1 MSGAGGEGL
10 ADYRRHVAAKRESA
24 AALGFD
30 VDEADLPAGM
40 HPHQRHCTAFALR
53 QGRSALFLDTGM
65 GKTLAALEWAR
76 RCVEREN
83 KPALMLS
90 PLAVAGQHAREAE
103 RWGIEA
109 AIAREQPAALS
120 PQIYFTNYERLHLFD
135 PSAFCAVVIDESS
148 VLKGLSG
155 ATSKALIEVFSRTR
169 YRLAA
174 TATPAPNDHM
184 EIGQHSAFLGVMR
197 QTMMLNR
204 WFIHDSADTGQW
216 RMKGHAVKDFWSWV
230 ASWSRCVSRP
240 SDLGFCDDGFVLPEL
255 RLRRHLIEVDRSE
268 DAGAEKNGQA
278 RLFRMPEGSATSLHS
293 EKRKTLGARADA
305 IAARVAAEPD
315 EPWLVWCDT
324 DAEAEALTARLPDAL
339 EVRGSMAPEL
349 KEERLLAFADGGLRV
364 LVTKPRIAGFGL
376 NYQHCAR
383 QAFIGVTHSY
393 EAFYQAVR
401 RSWRFGQRRPVEV
414 HVAVAETELSVWAA
428 IARKADAHEDMKRE
442 MREAMRRAVKAQGQ
456 DAYAPSRPLQLPPF
470 LTEPHP

>member
-1 MSGAGGEGL
+1 MSAPSY
-10 ADYRRHVAAKRESA
+10 AAAIAAKRERV
-24 AALGFD
+24 LGHGWA
-30 VDEADLPAGM
+30 VDEADLPARM
-40 HPHQRHCTAFALR
+40 HPHQRHCTAFALA
-53 QGRSALFLDTGM
+53 QGRSAMFLDTGL
-65 GKTLAALEWAR
+65 GKTGVALEWAR

-103 RWGIEA
+103 HWGIEA
-109 AIAREQPAALS
+109 RVVREQSAVGA
-120 PQIYFTNYERLHLFD
+120 PQIYLANYERLHLFD
-135 PSAFCAVVIDESS
+135 PAAFCAVVIDESS
-148 VLKGLSG
+148 LLKGLSG
-155 ATSKALIEVFSRTR
+155 ATSKALIEAFANTP

-268 DAGAEKNGQA
+268 DAGQEKNGQA
-278 RLFRMPEGSATSLHS
+278 RLFRMPEGSATSLHG
-293 EKRKTLGARADA
+293 EKRKTLDARADA
-305 IAARVAAEPD
+305 IAARVAAEPG

-324 DAEAEALTARLPDAL
+324 DAEADALMARIPDAL

-364 LVTKPRIAGFGL
+364 LVTKPRIAGFGM

-401 RSWRFGQRRPVEV
+401 RSWRFGQKRPVEV
-414 HVAVAETELSVWAA
+414 HVAVAETELSVWSS
-428 IARKADAHEDMKRE
+428 IARKADAHDAMKRE
-442 MREAMRRAVKAQGQ
+442 MREAMGRAVRAQAVS
-456 DAYAPSRPLQLPPF
+456 DYAPSQSLLLPEF
-470 LTEPHP
+470 LR